1 MIALKKEKKIPIAR
15 FFRIKN
21 NLLFLRKIEKILK
34 KITAKGFRFPVKRC
48 KAPSIIVRH
57 YRISTSLIPSNFI
70 HKVVRQGS

>member
-1 MIALKKEKKIPIAR
+1 MIALKKEKKIPIVR

-34 KITAKGFRFPVKRC
+34 KMVSILRFPVKRC

-70 HKVVRQGS
+70 HKVVRKGS

>member
-1 MIALKKEKKIPIAR
+1 MIALKKEKKIPIVR

-34 KITAKGFRFPVKRC
+34 KMVSILRFPVKRC
-48 KAPSIIVRH
+48 KASSIMVRH

-70 HKVVRQGS
+70 HKVVRKGS